1 MKNALIKTANVTI
14 VELLDILH
22 LFVPNPQTTPN
33 QGHHQDKIQD
43 LTPQTGA
50 IQLLPTK
57 QMSPTML
64 QGQSQLQNNG

>member
-14 VELLDILH
+14 VELLDILP
-22 LFVPNPQTTPN
+22 LFVPSPQTIPN
-33 QGHHQDKIQD
+33 QGHHQDKTQE

-64 QGQSQLQNNG
+64 QGQNQLQNNG